1 LLHCR
6 TACRSTFRLRY
17 ESEESRRKE
26 IQVIARKP
34 RAQKSN
40 SLELRIWLRLL
51 GCTNIIS
58 RHLRH
63 NLKNLYSLTLP
74 RFDLL
79 AQVGRAPLG
88 PSLGELSRRLLVT
101 KGNVTD
107 IVARLEAEKLVER
120 RRDETDGR
128 IQYAFLTD
136 AGDKLLNRIL
146 PMHEEWLRD
155 LLRGMSRQD
164 MTTLYEAL
172 GILAT
177 ALKDKEPRQC
187 GNVDVQGGEE
197 DEMEPPS
204 HARQV
209 AD

>member
-1 LLHCR
+1 MV
-6 TACRSTFRLRY
+6 
-17 ESEESRRKE
+17 EESRRKE
-26 IQVIARKP
+26 IQVNTRKP

-63 NLKNLYSLTLP
+63 NLKNLHSLTLP

-107 IVARLEAEKLVER
+107 IVARLEAEKLIER

-136 AGDKLLNRIL
+136 AGNELLSEIL
-146 PMHEEWLRD
+146 PAHEQWLRD

-164 MTTLYEAL
+164 MSTLYEAL

-177 ALKDKEPRQC
+177 ALKEKERRQC
-187 GNVDVQGGEE
+187 GNGDAQGGEE
-197 DEMEPPS
+197 DEVEPPS